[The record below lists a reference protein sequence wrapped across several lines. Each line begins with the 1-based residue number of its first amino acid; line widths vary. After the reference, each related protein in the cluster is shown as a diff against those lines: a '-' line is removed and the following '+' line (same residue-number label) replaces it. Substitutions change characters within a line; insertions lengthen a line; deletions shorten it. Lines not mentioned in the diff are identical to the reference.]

1 MELRRSRTIGGQMI
15 PQISKNKYSDH
26 ETDRTEIPYSSE
38 ETVEPSQAEVDA
50 AIDEYLNEIGLG
62 VSE

>member
-1 MELRRSRTIGGQMI
+1 MI

-26 ETDRTEIPYSSE
+26 EKEDRTELPYSSE
-38 ETVEPSQAEVDA
+38 EPVEPSQAEIDA

-62 VSE
+62 VSDA

>member
-1 MELRRSRTIGGQMI
+1 MI

-26 ETDRTEIPYSSE
+26 ETDRTDIPYSSE

-50 AIDEYLNEIGLG
+50 AIDEYLNEVGLG
-62 VSE
+62 VSDA